1 MAPSRVSP
9 KTDSDRSPERLSSFL
24 KRINFDVDLS
34 PSAKQNASPKPK
46 QVAPF
51 APPRVSSANASAPV
65 KAAKP
70 KPSAPVE
77 ANLSAAPEH
86 LKAKKL
92 KPSAS
97 PPPQPRPAR
106 FLSSPNK
113 KLSSPPSIE
122 TYAKDFFSGPT
133 LEDYAK
139 HFFSAPHLTDSQRGK
154 QILTTTPRT
163 YPRNIQ
169 RVNWEHC
176 HHPIACPKPRRI
188 LTIPPWLAEQT
199 GRALL
204 DKNYKN
210 SPEHKERLL
219 AILKSEFSSQS
230 TSPATTPSRADTPR
244 PQSKSP
250 SHNLPVDYIQHT
262 LRSSSIGATMSPVA
276 DNFGLNASKY
286 APATASPRLGQQL
299 SNSSL
304 STHSKGPRPAYDP
317 LSQPRSNSS
326 LSTHSKGPRP
336 AYNPLEP
343 LARSGTLRPVVPQQS
358 DFQQPHAV
366 RTPLVKSEDEDI
378 DYFGTQAPQQ
388 PIFQS
393 SEAVRSPDV
402 KDEHTRHYFHS
413 EVHRRAPECQAL
425 KEKEE
430 ELERRGEHERRIFK
444 ERELRNQA
452 QDQRN
457 DRERRIARQPL
468 SQVDVQRRDTL
479 ARQTEIQ
486 GEENQR
492 RLALQAKALCEV
504 NDRLLKEEAERHRLA
519 LIAKQKAAEK
529 AEAERVAELKRRH
542 DELQRQ
548 KAELRAQEEERQ
560 RAAKFKAEGE
570 ERERIAK
577 LKAEEERQRVAKLKA
592 EEEERQ
598 RLAKLKAEEER
609 QRIAEEEERQRL
621 AKLKAEAE
629 RKARELELLMQGLRQ
644 DATDKIHAH
653 LIERLEA
660 FENFMAQLDEKMS
673 RKAAGINSFENNI
686 AAKETEIAEL
696 EKQLD
701 NLKSEL
707 SSMADTKMEMEKDF
721 REIQLQ
727 KSEYQG
733 RAEVLKQDAATQL
746 EKLQDTSLSS
756 EDVENI
762 LASFIP
768 TDNQIEVPE
777 LELSQLSLRDRSE
790 CGEAVAGES
799 SDDEEGEVNGSAPV
813 EHPVFW
819 AWMET
824 GIEAD
829 RVVKLINLPTN
840 ATVVD
845 IQALIWGGPLAQIE
859 YTPGSTEAKVYFL
872 DGKHANRYYDATA
885 NHIPYPGD
893 EDRLIEVHKC
903 DPSPRHPFLRWA
915 LETGVTRNILCT
927 GMPEWTK
934 ADCKSFAS
942 KHGRE
947 VEQVLYGKTKSGLRI
962 VEFRFLNIHHANAFK
977 HLLKTDIELYTVKTE
992 YAKDQCAVH
1001 RNVHLGAR

>member
-9 KTDSDRSPERLSSFL
+9 KTDSDRSSERLSSFL

-46 QVAPF
+46 QVAPV

-70 KPSAPVE
+70 KPAAPVE

-86 LKAKKL
+86 LKVKKL

-97 PPPQPRPAR
+97 PPPQPRPVR
-106 FLSSPNK
+106 FLHSPKK
-113 KLSSPPSIE
+113 KLSSPPSTE
-122 TYAKDFFSGPT
+122 AYAEDFFSGPK

-139 HFFSAPHLTDSQRGK
+139 DLFSRPNLTDSQRG
-154 QILTTTPRT
+154 TD
-163 YPRNIQ
+163 
-169 RVNWEHC
+169 
-176 HHPIACPKPRRI
+176 
-188 LTIPPWLAEQT
+188 
-199 GRALL
+199 RALL
-204 DKNYKN
+204 DKNYKS

-219 AILKSEFSSQS
+219 AIFKSEFSSQS
-230 TSPATTPSRADTPR
+230 SSPATTPSRADTPR

-304 STHSKGPRPAYDP
+304 STHSKGPRPTHDP

-336 AYNPLEP
+336 AYNPLDP
-343 LARSGTLRPVVPQQS
+343 HARPGFTRPVVPQQS

-378 DYFGTQAPQQ
+378 DYFRPQVPQQ

-430 ELERRGEHERRIFK
+430 ELERREEHERHIFK

-492 RLALQAKALCEV
+492 RLALQAKTLCEE

-548 KAELRAQEEERQ
+548 QAELRAQEERQ
-560 RAAKFKAEGE
+560 RVAKFKAEEE
-570 ERERIAK
+570 ERERIAKLKAEEERQVAK

-621 AKLKAEAE
+621 AKIKAEAE

-644 DATDKIHAH
+644 DATDKIQAH
-653 LIERLEA
+653 LGERLEA
-660 FENFMAQLDEKMS
+660 FENFVAQLDEKMS
-673 RKAAGINSFENNI
+673 SKAVGINGFESNI

-696 EKQLD
+696 EKHLD
-701 NLKSEL
+701 NLKLEL

-721 REIQLQ
+721 REFQLQ

-733 RAEVLKQDAATQL
+733 KAEVLKQDAATQL
-746 EKLQDTSLSS
+746 EQLQDTSLSS
-756 EDVENI
+756 EDVEKI
-762 LASFIP
+762 LGSFIP

-777 LELSQLSLRDRSE
+777 LELSQLSLRDRPE
-790 CGEAVAGES
+790 CGEEVDGES
-799 SDDEEGEVNGSAPV
+799 SGSEEGEINGSAPV

-829 RVVKLINLPTN
+829 RVVKLINLTTN

-845 IQALIWGGPLAQIE
+845 IQALVWGGPLAQIV

-872 DGKHANRYYDATA
+872 DGKHANRYYNATA

-934 ADCKSFAS
+934 AECKNFAS